1 MNARIEK
8 QIDLKAPIERVWQA
22 ITDHHQFGEWFRVK
36 LEGPFVKGQVSRGHI
51 TYAGYEHLRW
61 EAKIE
66 RMDEPRLFAFT
77 WHPAAVDPSV
87 DYSTETPTLVEF
99 KLESVGGGTRLTVI
113 ESGFG
118 ALPQHRFADAMRMNT
133 EGWSIQM
140 QNIRDY
146 VES

>member
-1 MNARIEK
+1 MNDRIEK
-8 QIDLKAPIERVWQA
+8 QIDLKAPIERVWRA
-22 ITDHHQFGEWFRVK
+22 LTDHRQFGEWFRIK
-36 LEGPFVKGQVSRGHI
+36 LEEPFVKGQVSRGHI

-99 KLESVGGGTRLTVI
+99 KLEPIGDDTRLTVI

-118 ALPQHRFADAMRMNT
+118 ALPRHRFADAMRMNS
-133 EGWSIQM
+133 EGWAIQM